1 MRACSARMRLSRGK
15 ILLHSWR
22 NVDSQDETAL
32 FDLVVKNGIVVDG
45 TGNPWFEAEVGI
57 KDGRISDI
65 GELSSSESKR
75 VLDAKGLVVAPGF
88 IDMHAHSDFSLLINP
103 LAESK
108 VRQGVTTEVI
118 GNCGSSAAPL
128 NDFLKEEIKETYP
141 VLEEAKLKLD
151 WSSMDEYLKRLER
164 NGIALNVAPLVGNG
178 NIRALV
184 MEYDSRR
191 SSGSEL
197 EKMEEVLAETMEE
210 GAVGLSSGLIY
221 PPSCYADTKEL
232 IELCKVVAKYGGI
245 YTSHIRGEGETL
257 IDSVKEAIE
266 IGKKAGVPV
275 EISHHKASGKSNWG
289 KVKQTLKMIDEARSI
304 GVDVT
309 CDVYPYLAG
318 STGLDALLPAH
329 AWEGGIEKLVEK
341 LKNRKIRKRLRREMK
356 GGQSNLSIADGWDTI
371 MIAYCKG
378 NREYEGKTI
387 AEIAEQKRIDPFD
400 FVFDLLIE
408 EKASVAIVLFTMC
421 ERDMRAV
428 LRHSVSMIG
437 SDSSAAAPYG
447 VLGKGK
453 PHPRTYGTFPRVLGE
468 YVRRKKLLTLENAIR
483 KMTSF
488 PAQKLRLKNRGLLRK
503 GMWADITVFNPEKII
518 DKATYASPH
527 QYPAGIKYV
536 IVNGKIVIANG
547 KHTRELPGKA
557 LRLQTIEK

>member
-1 MRACSARMRLSRGK
+1 MRLSRGK

-45 TGNPWFEAEVGI
+45 TGNPWFKAEVGI
-57 KDGRISDI
+57 RDGRISDI
-65 GELSSSESKR
+65 GKLSSSESKR

-88 IDMHAHSDFSLLINP
+88 IDMHAHSDFSLLVNP

-128 NDFLKEEIKETYP
+128 NDFLKEEIKETFYE
-141 VLEEAKLKLD
+141 VEEAKLKLD
-151 WSSMDEYLKRLER
+151 WYSMDEYLKRLER
-164 NGIALNVAPLVGNG
+164 NGIALNVMPLVGNG

-184 MEYDSRR
+184 MGYDSRR

-197 EKMEEVLAETMEE
+197 EKMKEVLAETMEE

-318 STGLDALLPAH
+318 STGLAALLPAH

-356 GGQSNLSIADGWDTI
+356 EGQSNLSMADGWDTV
-371 MIAYCKG
+371 MIVYCKG
-378 NREYEGKTI
+378 YREYEGKTI

-400 FVFDLLIE
+400 FVFDLSIE
-408 EKASVAIVLFTMC
+408 EKASVAIVFFAMC

-468 YVRRKKLLTLENAIR
+468 CVRRKRLLTLENAIR

-488 PAQKLRLKNRGLLRK
+488 PAQKLRLKDRGLLRK
-503 GMWADITVFNPEKII
+503 GMWADITVFNPEKIE

-527 QYPAGIKYV
+527 QYPVGIKYV
-536 IVNGKIVIANG
+536 IVNGKVVIANG

>member
-1 MRACSARMRLSRGK
+1 MRACSARMRLTRGK

-32 FDLVVKNGIVVDG
+32 FDLVVKNGSVVDG
-45 TGNPWFEAEVGI
+45 TGNPWFKAEVGI

-164 NGIALNVAPLVGNG
+164 NGIALNVAPLAGNG
-178 NIRALV
+178 NIRALL
-184 MEYDSRR
+184 MGYDSRR
-191 SSGSEL
+191 PSGSEL
-197 EKMEEVLAETMEE
+197 EKMKEVLAETMEE

-232 IELCKVVAKYGGI
+232 IELCKIVAKYGGI

>member
-1 MRACSARMRLSRGK
+1 
-15 ILLHSWR
+15 
-22 NVDSQDETAL
+22 
-32 FDLVVKNGIVVDG
+32 VKNGIVVDG
-45 TGNPWFEAEVGI
+45 TGNPWFKADVGI
-57 KDGRISDI
+57 RNGRISGI
-65 GELSSSESKR
+65 GELSSSESKE

-88 IDMHAHSDFSLLINP
+88 IDMHAHSDFSLLVNP

-128 NDFLKEEIKETYP
+128 NDFLKEEIRETSP
-141 VLEEAKLKLD
+141 VLEEAKLELD

-164 NGIALNVAPLVGNG
+164 NSIALNVVPLVGNG
-178 NIRALV
+178 NVRALV
-184 MEYDSRR
+184 MGYDSRR
-191 SSGSEL
+191 PSRSEL
-197 EKMEEVLAETMEE
+197 EKMKEVLAETMEE

-221 PPSCYADTKEL
+221 PPSCYADTREL
-232 IELCKVVAKYGGI
+232 IELCKVAQYGGI

-257 IDSVKEAIE
+257 IDSVREAIE

-275 EISHHKASGKSNWG
+275 EISHHKTSGKSNWG
-289 KVKQTLKMIDEARSI
+289 KVKQSLKIIDEARSI

-318 STGLDALLPAH
+318 STGLDALLPPH
-329 AWEGGIEKLVEK
+329 AWEGGIEKLVGR
-341 LKNRKIRKRLRREMK
+341 LKNRTTRKRLRREMEE
-356 GGQSNLSIADGWDTI
+356 GRSNLFRAGGWGTI
-371 MIAYCKG
+371 MIAYCKRH
-378 NREYEGKTI
+378 REYEGKTI
-387 AEIAEQKRIDPFD
+387 AEITEQKKIDPFD

-421 ERDMRAV
+421 ERDMRTV

-437 SDSSAAAPYG
+437 SDSSSTAPYG
-447 VLGKGK
+447 VLRKGK

-468 YVRRKKLLTLENAIR
+468 YVRRKKLLTLEDAVR

-488 PAQKLRLKNRGLLRK
+488 PAQKLRLKDRGLVKK
-503 GMWADITVFNPEKII
+503 GMWADVTVFNPEKVV
-518 DKATYASPH
+518 DKATYAKPH
-527 QYPAGIKYV
+527 QYAVGIKCV
-536 IVNGKIVIANG
+536 IVNGQVVITNG

-557 LRLQTIEK
+557 LRLQAIEK

>member
-1 MRACSARMRLSRGK
+1 MSMRLSRGK
-15 ILLHSWR
+15 ILLHFWR

-45 TGNPWFEAEVGI
+45 TGNPWFKAEVGI
-57 KDGRISDI
+57 EDGRISDI

-88 IDMHAHSDFSLLINP
+88 IDMHAHSDFSLLVNP

-128 NDFLKEEIKETYP
+128 NDFLKQEIKETSP

-151 WSSMDEYLKRLER
+151 WHSMDEYLKRLER
-164 NGIALNVAPLVGNG
+164 NGIALNVVPLVGNG

-184 MEYDSRR
+184 MGYDSRR
-191 SSGSEL
+191 SSRSEL
-197 EKMEEVLAETMEE
+197 EKMKEVLAETMEE

-232 IELCKVVAKYGGI
+232 IELCKIVAKYGGI

-289 KVKQTLKMIDEARSI
+289 KVKQTLKMVDEARSI

-356 GGQSNLSIADGWDTI
+356 EGQSNLSIADGWDTI
-371 MIAYCKG
+371 MIVYCKG
-378 NREYEGKTI
+378 HREYEGKTI

-408 EKASVAIVLFTMC
+408 EKASVAIVLFSMC

-437 SDSSAAAPYG
+437 SDSFAIAPYG

-488 PAQKLRLKNRGLLRK
+488 PAQKLRLRDRGLLRK
-503 GMWADITVFNPEKII
+503 GMWADITVFNPEKIG

-527 QYPAGIKYV
+527 QYPVGIKYV
-536 IVNGKIVIANG
+536 IVNGQVVIANG
-547 KHTRELPGKA
+547 KHTRELSGKA

>member
-1 MRACSARMRLSRGK
+1 MRLTRGK

-22 NVDSQDETAL
+22 NVDSQDETVL

-75 VLDAKGLVVAPGF
+75 VLDTKGLVVAPGF

-232 IELCKVVAKYGGI
+232 IELCKIVAKYGGI

-275 EISHHKASGKSNWG
+275 EISHHKASSKSNWG
-289 KVKQTLKMIDEARSI
+289 KVKQTLKTIDEARSI

-387 AEIAEQKRIDPFD
+387 AEIAEQKKIDPFD

>member
-1 MRACSARMRLSRGK
+1 MSMRLSRGK
-15 ILLHSWR
+15 ILLHFWR

-88 IDMHAHSDFSLLINP
+88 IDMHAHSDFSLLVNP

-128 NDFLKEEIKETYP
+128 NDFLKEEIKETSP

-151 WSSMDEYLKRLER
+151 WYSMDGYLKRLER
-164 NGIALNVAPLVGNG
+164 NGIALNVVPLVGNG

-184 MEYDSRR
+184 MGYDSRR
-191 SSGSEL
+191 SSRSEV
-197 EKMEEVLAETMEE
+197 EKMKEVLAETMEE

-232 IELCKVVAKYGGI
+232 IELCKIVAKYGGI

-356 GGQSNLSIADGWDTI
+356 EGQSNLSIADGWDTI
-371 MIAYCKG
+371 MIVYCNG
-378 NREYEGKTI
+378 HREYEGKTI

-408 EKASVAIVLFTMC
+408 EKASVAIVLFSMR

-488 PAQKLRLKNRGLLRK
+488 PAQKLN
-503 GMWADITVFNPEKII
+503 
-518 DKATYASPH
+518 
-527 QYPAGIKYV
+527 
-536 IVNGKIVIANG
+536 
-547 KHTRELPGKA
+547 
-557 LRLQTIEK
+557 